1 MKHWDNPDLAEV
13 ARARLTRAERK
24 RVRALFAQV
33 PPHRRD
39 RRPPDVGSII
49 GVAMALAVLAGIA
62 WAIVPADPVSP
73 KLLP

>member
-1 MKHWDNPDLAEV
+1 MKRWDGPDLADV
-13 ARARLTRAERK
+13 TPTRLSRAERK

-33 PPHRRD
+33 PPHRRH
-39 RRPPDVGSII
+39 RGPPDVGSII
-49 GVAMALAVLAGIA
+49 GVALAFAMLAGIA